1 MATLRSFLVN
11 FSYILSLF
19 REFWSDMR
27 AQKRRTMLTIFGI
40 VWGTAAVVIMM
51 AVGTSV
57 KRQNMTNFRGL
68 GDAIIL
74 VFPGTTTKPFQ
85 GFGVNREI
93 RLQESDVDL
102 LRAQVPEINQIS
114 EEYAR
119 YDGVLRYGTQVKSPL
134 IAGVNVEYGDIRNE
148 IPSPGGR
155 WFDEQD
161 LADKRRVIFLGD
173 QVGEFLFGKGVDPV
187 GEFLFLNGVSFRV
200 IGVLRPK
207 VQNSSYNY
215 RDTERAFI
223 PSTTYVSMFGERY
236 INNIVITHRL
246 GTSNSKAV
254 VKRIRTVLGSRYT
267 FDPEDEDALGVWDT
281 AEFFEIFIIFFTA
294 FNIFLV
300 AMGAMTLGVGGLGVS
315 NIMYV
320 VVRERTREIGI
331 KRAVG
336 ARKWVIMT
344 QFFAE
349 TFFITFVGAV
359 IGFLI
364 AWGMVAVAGKMPASA
379 KEALGTPAI
388 DPLVALVSVAI
399 ISFIAFLAGYF
410 PARKAA
416 NLDPIECLRY

>member
-1 MATLRSFLVN
+1 MATLKSFFVN
-11 FSYILSLF
+11 FAYVLSLF
-19 REFWSDMR
+19 REFWGDMR
-27 AQKRRTMLTIFGI
+27 AQKRRTMLTVFGI

-74 VFPGTTTKPFQ
+74 VFPGSTTKPYR
-85 GFGVNREI
+85 GFGVDRQV

-102 LRAQVPEINQIS
+102 LKQQVSEIDKIS
-114 EEYAR
+114 EEFAK
-119 YDGVLRYGTQVKSPL
+119 YDGVIRYGTQVKSPMV
-134 IAGVNVEYGDIRNE
+134 AGVKPEYGDIRNE
-148 IPSPGGR
+148 IPQAGGR
-155 WFDEQD
+155 FINEQD
-161 LADKRRVIFLGD
+161 MAEKRRVIFLGD
-173 QVGEFLFGKGVDPV
+173 QVSEFLFGKGNDPV
-187 GEFLFLNGVSFRV
+187 GKFVSFNGVPFRV
-200 IGVLRPK
+200 IGVLRAK
-207 VQNSSYNY
+207 TQNSSYNQ

-223 PSTTYVSMFGERY
+223 PSTTYVSMFGDRY
-236 INNIVITHRL
+236 LENMVITQKA
-246 GTSNSKAV
+246 GGGGSKEV
-254 VKRIRTVLGSRYT
+254 VKKIRTVLGARYV
-267 FDPEDEDALGVWDT
+267 FDPEDENALGIWDT
-281 AEFFEIFIIFFTA
+281 AEFFEIFIMFFTA

-349 TFFITFVGAV
+349 TFFITFVGAA
-359 IGFLI
+359 IGFAI
-364 AWGMVAVAGKMPASA
+364 AWGVVAVAARMPASA
-379 KEALGTPAI
+379 REALGTPAI
-388 DPLVALVSVAI
+388 DPLVALVSIAI
-399 ISFIAFLAGYF
+399 ISVIAFLAGYF

>member
-1 MATLRSFLVN
+1 MATLRSFMVN
-11 FSYILSLF
+11 VSHVLSLF
-19 REFWSDMR
+19 REFWGDMR

-74 VFPGTTTKPFQ
+74 VFPGTTTRPWQ
-85 GFGVNREI
+85 GFGVDRAI
-93 RLQESDVDL
+93 RLQGSDVDL
-102 LRAQVPEINQIS
+102 LEEQIPEIDKIS
-114 EEYAR
+114 EEYSK

-134 IAGVNVEYGDIRNE
+134 IAGVNVAYGDIRNE
-148 IPSPGGR
+148 IPQAGGR
-155 WFDEQD
+155 WFNEQD
-161 LADKRRVIFLGD
+161 LAEKRRVIFLGD
-173 QVGEFLFGKGVDPV
+173 QVSEFLFGKGVDPV
-187 GEFLFLNGVSFRV
+187 GEFLQFNGVPFRV
-200 IGVLRPK
+200 IGVLRSK
-207 VQNSSYNY
+207 TQNSSYNY

-223 PSTTYVSMFGERY
+223 PSTTYISMFGDRY
-236 INNIVITHRL
+236 INNIVVTH
-246 GTSNSKAV
+246 TSSDSKDV
-254 VKRIRTVLGSRYT
+254 VKKIRTVLGTRYV
-267 FDPEDEDALGVWDT
+267 FDPEDENAVGVWDT
-281 AEFFEIFIIFFTA
+281 AEFFQIFIVFFTA

-359 IGFLI
+359 AGFVI
-364 AWGMVAVAGKMPASA
+364 AWGIVAVAARMPAAA

-388 DPLVALVSVAI
+388 DPLVALVSIAI
-399 ISFIAFLAGYF
+399 ISVIAFVAGYF